1 MQQAISWMT
10 FFNFSNV
17 IPISL
22 MHYCVIFF
30 FFSIHPVSLWFQHHW
45 QKESLSALSLIHIG
59 LTSLSFNVNI
69 AQTGFPIPPLKRN
82 TLKDL
87 EQEVL
92 SYDKLYLNLRGKN
105 LVPDCSDTGGLWLLS
120 QNLKNVIP
128 HSVAAA
134 LGPHFHFAQC
144 RQMEEFSG
152 CAKRKNREKR

>member
-1 MQQAISWMT
+1 M
-10 FFNFSNV
+10 
-17 IPISL
+17 
-22 MHYCVIFF
+22 
-30 FFSIHPVSLWFQHHW
+30 
-45 QKESLSALSLIHIG
+45 
-59 LTSLSFNVNI
+59 TSLSFNVNI

-152 CAKRKNREKR
+152 CAKRKKKQGEEIAAVSVIQNQVSLFAGKLAYPLQRTGEVRSNHFTPINQS